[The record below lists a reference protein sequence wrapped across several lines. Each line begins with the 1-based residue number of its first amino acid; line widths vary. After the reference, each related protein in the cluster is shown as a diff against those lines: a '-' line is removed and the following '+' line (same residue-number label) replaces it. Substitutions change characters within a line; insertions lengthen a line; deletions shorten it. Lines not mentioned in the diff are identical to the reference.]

1 MSWRRIAAT
10 AVPRVVLG
18 SSVLISAFLTSGGA
32 CAELLRAADR
42 GAFVLQLSPEILVE
56 VASRLSDKPKLRMRY
71 GYGDEEVQAF
81 CDDLAASAELVT
93 GLPEGR
99 FVPGD
104 PKDDPIV
111 ATALAAKADYLVT
124 GDRRHLLS
132 LVSYEHIRIL
142 TPRQLLE
149 RL

>member
-1 MSWRRIAAT
+1 M
-10 AVPRVVLG
+10 PRVVLD
-18 SSVLISAFLTSGGA
+18 SSVLISAFLTPRGS

-42 GAFVLQLSPEILVE
+42 GAFVPLLSPEILVE
-56 VASRLSDKPKLRMRY
+56 VASRLTGKSKLRTRY
-71 GYGDEEVQAF
+71 GYSDEEVQAF

-93 GLPEGR
+93 ELPEGR

-111 ATALAAKADYLVT
+111 ATGLAAKADYLVT
-124 GDRRHLLS
+124 GDHRHLLS
-132 LVSYEHIRIL
+132 LGSYGGIRML
-142 TPRQLLE
+142 TPRQLLD

>member
-1 MSWRRIAAT
+1 MPR
-10 AVPRVVLG
+10 AVLD
-18 SSVLISAFLTSGGA
+18 SSVLISAFLTPRGA
-32 CAELLRAADR
+32 CADLLRAADR

-56 VASRLSDKPKLRMRY
+56 VTGKLSGKPKLRMRY
-71 GYGDEEVQAF
+71 GYGDDIQMF

-93 GLPEGR
+93 DLPEGR

-111 ATALAAKADYLVT
+111 ANAVAAKAGILDT

-132 LVSYEHIRIL
+132 LGMYEGIRII
-142 TPRQLLE
+142 TPREFRELL
-149 RL
+149 

>member
-1 MSWRRIAAT
+1 M
-10 AVPRVVLG
+10 PRVVLD
-18 SSVLISAFLTSGGA
+18 SSVLISAFLTPRGA

-42 GAFVLQLSPEILVE
+42 GAFVLQLSSEILVE
-56 VASRLSDKPKLRMRY
+56 VASKLSGKPKLRAHY
-71 GYGDEEVQAF
+71 GYGDEEIQAF
-81 CDDLAASAELVT
+81 CDDLAAAAEVVT
-93 GLPEGR
+93 DLPRRR

-111 ATALAAKADYLVT
+111 ATAIAAKADYLVA

-132 LVSYEHIRIL
+132 LGSYRGIRML

-149 RL
+149 LL